1 MNFSFSVA
9 KPKPFRREAFWRLKG
24 LGTDKV
30 SNRFS
35 LGKKKTLGWMDI
47 FFVVLND
54 EGFFFATDEVSLKKK
69 LPEINISPANG
80 WLEY

>member
-35 LGKKKTLGWMDI
+35 LGKKNTGMDGYI
-47 FFVVLND
+47 FCGV
-54 EGFFFATDEVSLKKK
+54 ER
-69 LPEINISPANG
+69 
-80 WLEY
+80 